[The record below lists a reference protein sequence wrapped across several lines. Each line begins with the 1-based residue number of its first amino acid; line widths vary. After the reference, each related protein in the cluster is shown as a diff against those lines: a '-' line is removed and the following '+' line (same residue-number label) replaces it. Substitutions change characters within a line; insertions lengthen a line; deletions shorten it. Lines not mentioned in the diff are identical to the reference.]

1 MRIGDVVHY
10 TEIMGH
16 GAHRGAG
23 VMLLL
28 HREIVRWLI
37 EAREPEV
44 QGVRA
49 LLYGALEHGGEG
61 LLTWKKRAGF
71 VPVQLREV

>member
-1 MRIGDVVHY
+1 
-10 TEIMGH
+10 
-16 GAHRGAG
+16 

-37 EAREPEV
+37 EAREPAAKGASV
-44 QGVRA
+44 
-49 LLYGALEHGGEG
+49 LLYGAAEHGGAG

-71 VPVQLREV
+71 VPGLLRLRDLA